1 MPAFYAC
8 LNTSIQS
15 ARLGHYHLAPFVTTT
30 VSHST
35 SRIVKR
41 NMVMGDYLLT
51 AGGAF
56 SDASRMRCMGPLT
69 WLFIA
74 HLLHPLIYL
83 FWDSPEDKELERQML
98 EWTRDKF
105 PNKSRRVVH
114 DNAD

>member
-1 MPAFYAC
+1 MLSFRQA
-8 LNTSIQS
+8 IQL
-15 ARLGHYHLAPFVTTT
+15 R
-30 VSHST
+30 
-35 SRIVKR
+35 
-41 NMVMGDYLLT
+41 VMGDYLLT
-51 AGGAF
+51 AGGTF

-105 PNKSRRVVH
+105 PNKSTRRPR
-114 DNAD
+114 